1 MYYAL
6 DEACTDR
13 LKKKKEILDSFVTG
27 MSYHMAV
34 CEHAIGGM
42 QKVSRGETGH
52 DINAIAP

>member
-1 MYYAL
+1 MSL